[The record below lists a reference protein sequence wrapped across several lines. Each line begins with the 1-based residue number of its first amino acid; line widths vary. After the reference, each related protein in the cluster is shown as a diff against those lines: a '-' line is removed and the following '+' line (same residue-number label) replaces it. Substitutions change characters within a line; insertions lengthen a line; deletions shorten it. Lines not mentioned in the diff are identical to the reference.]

1 MISLSIN
8 GVHIEQK
15 LTGFSDGAT
24 GVKFLPSLPR
34 NPENAVIRV
43 ISEGC
48 PNDEFFQIASI
59 VDILRSINAGIR
71 IHLFLPYAPY
81 ARQDRR
87 MDKHDAFSGKIYAG
101 MINSL
106 KLDRVTVLDA
116 HSDVLPALID
126 NCVNISQDFILS
138 DDKLHTSI
146 SGWANAL
153 VCPDAGAAKKAYK
166 AAMMLG
172 FDPNATVYM
181 EKVRDTRDG
190 SISSTKIASDPSTV
204 MGAAVVIID
213 DIVDGGR
220 TFTES
225 AAALYDAGAT
235 NVGLFVSHG
244 IFSRG
249 LKNLTDAGIDKIW
262 TTNSI
267 NSPFLSTVSRN
278 KIETVDVNK
287 IFQDYYHGNY

>member
-1 MISLSIN
+1 MS
-8 GVHIEQK
+8 
-15 LTGFSDGAT
+15 
-24 GVKFLPSLPR
+24 
-34 NPENAVIRV
+34 
-43 ISEGC
+43 
-48 PNDEFFQIASI
+48 FQIASI
-59 VDILRSINAGIR
+59 VDILRSVNAGIR

-87 MDKHDAFSGKIYAG
+87 MDKYDAFSGKIYAG
-101 MINSL
+101 MINNL

-126 NCVNISQDFILS
+126 NCVNIPQDFVLS
-138 DDKLHTSI
+138 SEKLHTSI
-146 SGWANAL
+146 SGWADAL

-166 AAMMLG
+166 AALTLG
-172 FDPNATVYM
+172 FDPNATIYM

-213 DIVDGGR
+213 DIIDGGR

-235 NVGLFVSHG
+235 HVGLFTTHG

-249 LKNLTDAGIDKIW
+249 VRDLTHAGIDKIW

-267 NSPFLSTVSRN
+267 NSQYLSTASRN
-278 KIETVDVNK
+278 KIEIVDVNQ

>member
-24 GVKFLPSLPR
+24 GVKLMSALPR

-43 ISEGC
+43 ISEGT
-48 PNDEFFQIASI
+48 PNDDFFQIASI
-59 VDILRSINAGIR
+59 VDILRSVNAGIR

-87 MDKHDAFSGKIYAG
+87 MDKYDAFSGKIYAG
-101 MINSL
+101 MINNL

-126 NCVNISQDFILS
+126 NCVNIPQDFVLRS
-138 DDKLHTSI
+138 EKLHTSI
-146 SGWANAL
+146 SGWADAL

-166 AAMMLG
+166 AALTLG
-172 FDPNATVYM
+172 FDPNATIYM
-181 EKVRDTRDG
+181 EKVRDTRNG
-190 SISSTKIASDPSTV
+190 SISSTKIASDPNTV

-213 DIVDGGR
+213 DIIDGGR

-235 NVGLFVSHG
+235 HVGLFTTHG

-249 LKNLTDAGIDKIW
+249 VRDLTHAGIDKIW

-267 NSPFLSTVSRN
+267 NSQYLSTASRN
-278 KIETVDVNK
+278 KIEIVDVNQ